1 MGESRGRFLCM
12 KAIRDLV
19 SLRFAFSRV
28 YGACLLNR
36 LTIKGLLGNLISGLW
51 EVAEEEEEL
60 FYDFLHM
67 NFIAPS
73 WVLRDDSTGLYLACS
88 NISTVQE

>member
-1 MGESRGRFLCM
+1 M

-36 LTIKGLLGNLISGLW
+36 WTIKGLLGNLISGLW
-51 EVAEEEEEL
+51 EVAEEEEEEEL

-73 WVLRDDSTGLYLACS
+73 WVLRDDSIGLYLACS